1 MPCVSAEKIFFSY
14 SGKSVI
20 EDVTFTVGTGETWAV
35 VGRNGVGKS
44 TLIKCLCGLLS
55 PGQGNVSVD
64 GVDIARIPPKELAK
78 KIAYVPQGTNRPMP
92 PFTVREY
99 VGMAL
104 FPYNIGFMGRLPK
117 EKENSINDALALTDI
132 EHLSARMMN
141 TLSGGEFQT
150 ALIAGAVAQ
159 STPFLL
165 LDEPT
170 THLDPYHKEN
180 IRQVMERVHRERG
193 TAVVTVTHD
202 VNFAL
207 SIHNNV
213 LAIVNGKVF
222 FNGTKD
228 VFCAD
233 AVNNLQEIFS
243 VKFGTVNVD
252 GVDGKIYFCSRPFD
266 GGGDVA

>member
-1 MPCVSAEKIFFSY
+1 MPCINAEKLCFSY

-20 EDVTFTVGTGETWAV
+20 EDIAFAVNIGETWAII
-35 VGRNGVGKS
+35 GRNGVGKS

-55 PGQGNVSVD
+55 SIQGTVSID
-64 GVDIARIPPKELAK
+64 GVNIAKMSPKELAK
-78 KIAYVPQGTNRPMP
+78 KIAYVPQGTNRPTP

-104 FPYNIGFMGRLPK
+104 FPYNTGFMGRLSNDNK
-117 EKENSINDALALTDI
+117 KSIDDALSLTDADHI
-132 EHLSARMMN
+132 ADRLMN

-170 THLDPYHKEN
+170 THLDPFHKEN
-180 IRQVMERVHRERG
+180 IRQVIERIHKERG
-193 TAVVTVTHD
+193 TAVITVTHD

-207 SIHNNV
+207 STHNNI
-213 LAIVNGKVF
+213 LAIINGKVF
-222 FNGTKD
+222 FNGTRD
-228 VFCAD
+228 EFCID
-233 AVNNLQEIFS
+233 AVDNLEKIFS
-243 VKFGTVNVD
+243 IRFRK
-252 GVDGKIYFCSRPFD
+252 FD
-266 GGGDVA
+266 GDKSAYFYETTK

>member
-1 MPCVSAEKIFFSY
+1 MPCVSAEKLRFSY
-14 SGKSVI
+14 GGKSVI
-20 EDVTFTVGTGETWAV
+20 DDITFTVGTGETWAV

-55 PGQGNVSVD
+55 PVQGRVSID
-64 GVDIARIPPKELAK
+64 GIDISKIPPKELAK
-78 KIAYVPQGTNRPMP
+78 KIAYVPQGTTRPAP

-104 FPYNIGFMGRLPK
+104 FPYGTGFMGRLSTDSQK
-117 EKENSINDALALTDI
+117 RVDDALTLTDTY
-132 EHLSARMMN
+132 HLSDRAMN

-170 THLDPYHKEN
+170 THLDPFHKEN
-180 IRQVMERVHRERG
+180 IRQAIERIHKERG

-207 SIHNNV
+207 STHKNI
-213 LAIVNGKVF
+213 LAIIDGKVF
-222 FNGTKD
+222 FNGTKNE
-228 VFCAD
+228 FCID
-233 AVNNLQEIFS
+233 AVNNLEKIFS
-243 VKFGTVNVD
+243 IRFNTVD
-252 GVDGKIYFCSRPFD
+252 IPGDTGKKNYFY
-266 GGGDVA
+266 

>member
-1 MPCVSAEKIFFSY
+1 MPCVNVEKLCFSY
-14 SGKSVI
+14 NNKSVI
-20 EDVTFTVGTGETWAV
+20 EDISFSVDAGETWAII
-35 VGRNGVGKS
+35 GRNGVGKS

-55 PGQGNVSVD
+55 PRQGKVSID
-64 GVDIARIPPKELAK
+64 GVDITRMPPKELAK
-78 KIAYVPQGTNRPMP
+78 KIAYVPQGMNRPTP

-104 FPYNIGFMGRLPK
+104 FPYNTGFMGRLSDDNK
-117 EKENSINDALALTDI
+117 KCVDDALSLTDAI
-132 EHLSARMMN
+132 TLADRAMN

-170 THLDPYHKEN
+170 THLDPFHREN
-180 IRQVMERVHRERG
+180 IRQVTERVHKERG

-207 SIHNNV
+207 STHKNI
-213 LAIVNGKVF
+213 LAIIDGKVF
-222 FNGTKD
+222 FNGSKD
-228 VFCAD
+228 VFCTD
-233 AVNNLQEIFS
+233 AINNLERIFS
-243 VKFGTVNVD
+243 IKFCVTDQYQPAVK
-252 GVDGKIYFCSRPFD
+252 R
-266 GGGDVA
+266 